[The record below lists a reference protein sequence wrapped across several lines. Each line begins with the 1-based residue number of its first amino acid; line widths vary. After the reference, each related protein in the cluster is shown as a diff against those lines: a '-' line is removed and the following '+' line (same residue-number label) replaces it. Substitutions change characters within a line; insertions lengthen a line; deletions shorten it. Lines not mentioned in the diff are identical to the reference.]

1 MSKEESDVEI
11 DSLGIDFD
19 PNLNAEKAT
28 FTSTKKAAIYEELEE
43 LEDVA
48 NKAVDF

>member
-28 FTSTKKAAIYEELEE
+28 FYEELEE